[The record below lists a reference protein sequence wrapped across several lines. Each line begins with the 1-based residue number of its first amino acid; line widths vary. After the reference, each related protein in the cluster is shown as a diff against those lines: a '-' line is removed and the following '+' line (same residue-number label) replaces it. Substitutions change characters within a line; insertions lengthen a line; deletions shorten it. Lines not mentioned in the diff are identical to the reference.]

1 MRFGKYLIVIIML
14 IISQLLAVL
23 VVSVDAATQSTG
35 TSKATIMFEE
45 DTDIPDIINPDHP
58 DEPYIPDPDDDG
70 KTGHAGPLSLD
81 YVSSISFGHHKLSL
95 TEEEYQSTTIT
106 PFIQVTDKRGDAT
119 GWQVEVKA
127 TPFMNVET
135 TDVLKGAMLHFKGGE
150 CVSSSDNHY
159 IAPIPETFD
168 LDTDGLATCKV
179 VSAGENEG
187 RGSWV
192 TKWCAKGEPL
202 NHKVTLTIPGGVAKE
217 GVYKSTLTWTLSDAP

>member
-1 MRFGKYLIVIIML
+1 MRIDKYLIVIILL
-14 IISQLLAVL
+14 IMSPCLPAL
-23 VVSVDAATQSTG
+23 VMSADAASQSTG
-35 TSKATIMFEE
+35 TSKATITFEE
-45 DTDIPDIINPDHP
+45 DTDIPDILDPDNP

-70 KTGHAGPLSLD
+70 ATGHAGPLSLD
-81 YVSSISFGHHKLSL
+81 YVSSIAFGNHKLSL
-95 TEEEYQSTTIT
+95 KEEEYQSTTIT
-106 PFIQVTDKRGDAT
+106 PFIQVTDKRGNAT

-127 TPFMNVET
+127 TPFFDDRT
-135 TDVLKGAMLHFKGGE
+135 TTALKGAMLHFTGGE
-150 CVSSSDNHY
+150 CLSSTDNQY

-168 LDTDGLATCKV
+168 LATDGLTASKV
-179 VSAGENEG
+179 VSASENEG